1 MKNFT
6 FGVLL
11 FCTLV
16 TTFAIVKCKK
26 EPVKTSASDKTFNVL
41 VGSEKFAS
49 YNEELIV
56 DERDIPGLEF
66 TVNYLTTFADA
77 VIAGEDII
85 GSIKG
90 DKITT
95 YQFWLKL
102 VPATLPHTKTFFNVV
117 KNGGKVKE
125 LYSSVGS
132 LTPEERLAVGLRLK
146 SKFKDLPLGQAE
158 ELAGILLE
166 AALVNAKLAEEIRK
180 IKKK

>member
-1 MKNFT
+1 MKKFYLGAAM
-6 FGVLL
+6 FLVLL
-11 FCTLV
+11 CIFS
-16 TTFAIVKCKK
+16 ISKCKK
-26 EPVKTSASDKTFNVL
+26 EPEKPVASDESFTVL
-41 VGSEKFAS
+41 VGAEKFAAQ
-49 YNEELIV
+49 NEILEV
-56 DERDIPGLEF
+56 DERDLPGLEF
-66 TVNYLTTFADA
+66 TVDYLTTFADA

-85 GSIKG
+85 GSVKG

-117 KNGGKVKE
+117 KKGGKVKE

-146 SKFKDLPLGQAE
+146 TKFKDLPLGEAE
-158 ELAGILLE
+158 ELASTLLE

-180 IKKK
+180 LKK